1 MRPDRRKILL
11 VDDDLR
17 IRSIV
22 SSELEA
28 AGYTTVVASDGAA
41 AGEAF
46 ASTRPDLVV
55 TDLSMPR
62 GDGFWLIEHI
72 RARASTPVIV
82 LSVHAADNDKIRA
95 LDLGADDF
103 VVKPFSMPEL
113 LARVRTQLRRNVKT
127 PSSRLEFPGL
137 TVDLETRRVVLGDRE
152 VRLTP
157 IELGIVELL
166 ARNAGKPVTI
176 AQIIRSVWNDA
187 PGTTPDTVRVHVR
200 AVRRKIEPDPSAPRY
215 IETEPWVGYRFI
227 AEPVEGDS
235 CP

>member
-1 MRPDRRKILL
+1 MKPDRVRILV

-17 IRSIV
+17 IRSII
-22 SSELEA
+22 SSQLQA
-28 AGYTTVVASDGAA
+28 AGYSTLVASDGAEGA
-41 AGEAF
+41 ESFSSA
-46 ASTRPDLVV
+46 RPDLVV

-72 RARASTPVIV
+72 RERAQTPIIV
-82 LSVHAADNDKIRA
+82 LSVHAEDDDKIRA

-113 LARVRTQLRRNVKT
+113 LARIRTQLRRNLERWN
-127 PSSRLEFPGL
+127 SRLAFPGL
-137 TVDLETRRVVLGDRE
+137 TIDLEKRRVIQGE
-152 VRLTP
+152 KEIRLTP
-157 IELGIVELL
+157 IELGIIELL

-200 AVRRKIEPDPSAPRY
+200 SLRKKIEPDPAAPTY

-227 AEPVEGDS
+227 AEPVEDGH
-235 CP
+235 